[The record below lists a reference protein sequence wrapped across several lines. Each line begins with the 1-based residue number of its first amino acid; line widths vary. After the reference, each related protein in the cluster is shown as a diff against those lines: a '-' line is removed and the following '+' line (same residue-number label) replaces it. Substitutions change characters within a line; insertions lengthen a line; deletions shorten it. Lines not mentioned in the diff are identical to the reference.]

1 MQAPAPTCPRP
12 SVSRGAEPSILP
24 DGDLR
29 FGCKTGQRVR
39 DGTAKRFLGRVR
51 RLPDD
56 DSRRLAPII
65 PDQAILADE
74 SGRLDAVKRLSQRV
88 LELRSHHDQPRLRVH
103 KPVRKLHVPRRASA
117 FSKTKHT
124 RLTLRRA
131 ERPDRP
137 FPRLGYLPL
146 TAIRFTFDCACGAFG
161 MVTVKTPFLN
171 AADTLSSSTSSTGIL
186 RSNRP

>member
-1 MQAPAPTCPRP
+1 MLQAPAPTCPRP

-88 LELRSHHDQPRLRVH
+88 LEFAVMTT
-103 KPVRKLHVPRRASA
+103 AC
-117 FSKTKHT
+117 
-124 RLTLRRA
+124 RA

>member
-1 MQAPAPTCPRP
+1 LQAPAPTCPRP

-88 LELRSHHDQPRLRVH
+88 LELRSHD
-103 KPVRKLHVPRRASA
+103 
-117 FSKTKHT
+117 
-124 RLTLRRA
+124 
-131 ERPDRP
+131 DRP
-137 FPRLGYLPL
+137 SGGKAGPAFPRLGYLPL